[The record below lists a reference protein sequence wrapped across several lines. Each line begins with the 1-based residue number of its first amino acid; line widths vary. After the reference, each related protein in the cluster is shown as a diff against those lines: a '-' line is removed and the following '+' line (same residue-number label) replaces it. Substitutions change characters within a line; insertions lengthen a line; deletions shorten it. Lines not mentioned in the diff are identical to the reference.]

1 MKQKAKNVL
10 RPICLAMIILL
21 TVIFTLTYTLSNE
34 LPDKFK
40 VIEGSLLQINRP
52 LPVKATYTDAA
63 KSQKLN
69 VNSVVGTKYS
79 VDLKMFG
86 LIPIKSAE
94 VEVVDEMYV
103 VPLGQPFG
111 IKIFTQ
117 GVLIV
122 GMTDVDSANG
132 LINPA
137 RNAGLREGDI
147 ILSVNNVK
155 INSNEEIA
163 QIIENSEGKTLTLE
177 VQRGG
182 NSVFNVSFTPVKSV
196 REGKYKAGIW
206 VRDSSAGIGT
216 LTFYCPSTGIAAGL
230 GHGICDVDTGKLLTL
245 NSGELVGA
253 EIINII
259 KGKNGAP
266 GELRGRF
273 TDNTIGKLLL
283 NEETGVYGRVNK
295 TIDSLNLIPIAMKQE
310 VVEGVA
316 KILTTIDNNQPT
328 LYDCVIEKVHF
339 NDNSKI
345 QNMIIKITD
354 RNLLEKTGGI
364 VQGMSGSP
372 IIQNNKLVG
381 AVTHVFVNDSA
392 RGYGIFAE
400 NMYQS
405 AKSVAGN

>member
-1 MKQKAKNVL
+1 MKRKAQKIL
-10 RPICLAMIILL
+10 RPVCFSLIIFF
-21 TVIFTLTYTLSNE
+21 TIIFTLTYTLSNE
-34 LPDKFK
+34 LPDKFQ
-40 VIEGSLLQINRP
+40 VIEGSILRINRP
-52 LPVKATYTDAA
+52 IPVKATYTDAA

-69 VNSVVGTKYS
+69 VDSVVGTKYS

-103 VPLGQPFG
+103 VPSGEPFG

-122 GMTDVDSANG
+122 GMTDVDGANG

-137 RNAGLREGDI
+137 GNAGLKEGDI

-177 VQRGG
+177 VQRGT
-182 NSVFNVSFTPVKSV
+182 NSVFSVSFAPVKSV

-216 LTFYCPSTGIAAGL
+216 LTFYSPSTGIAAGL

-273 TDNTIGKLLL
+273 IDYTIGRLLL

-295 TIDSLNLIPIAMKQE
+295 DINSSNLIPIAMKQE
-310 VVEGVA
+310 VVEGQA
-316 KILTTIDNNQPT
+316 KILTTIDNNQPA

-339 NDNSKI
+339 NDNSKT

-354 RNLLEKTGGI
+354 KTLLEKTGGI

-372 IIQNNKLVG
+372 IIQNNKLIG

-392 RGYGIFAE
+392 KGYGIFAE
-400 NMYQS
+400 NMYHS
-405 AKSVAGN
+405 AKTVAGN